1 MCLELAKSK
10 FQPDSALSGISND
23 VNAAL
28 MRYYD
33 RALKN
38 VAGRVPFRE
47 LRLRRF
53 ISRNLLTSAKTRGLV
68 YSAKAKGLF
77 GGVNL
82 EMLKALESEKI
93 LREEQ
98 RAGASWYELTHDRFI
113 EPILQSNSGAFQRLH
128 WFGALVLL
136 LVTLSSLGVTLNRR
150 IVALQSQASKDRTDE
165 HKLSQ
170 RLKRTRDA
178 LDATAVF
185 NPVAALAFWKDGD
198 YGNAWRLFKIGRENA
213 PLQSIEVIDGELAK
227 AEMLGDAKNIA
238 ALKTARTEFLRYPVI
253 QQEMANQP
261 DLRDYLCQHNFSVI
275 GMSGPNKK
283 NLEDAARGV
292 RNKYPNADVF
302 PPPQALRIP
311 VSLWFMTCTWIARVP
326 RLLLCGS
333 SKKISS
339 GR

>member
-1 MCLELAKSK
+1 MIVSSSRSFSRIPLA
-10 FQPDSALSGISND
+10 
-23 VNAAL
+23 
-28 MRYYD
+28 
-33 RALKN
+33 
-38 VAGRVPFRE
+38 
-47 LRLRRF
+47 
-53 ISRNLLTSAKTRGLV
+53 
-68 YSAKAKGLF
+68 
-77 GGVNL
+77 
-82 EMLKALESEKI
+82 
-93 LREEQ
+93 
-98 RAGASWYELTHDRFI
+98 
-113 EPILQSNSGAFQRLH
+113 AFQRLH

-170 RLKRTRDA
+170 RLKRNVEMPST
-178 LDATAVF
+178 LLLYL

-292 RNKYPNADVF
+292 RNKYPNADVSSRLR
-302 PPPQALRIP
+302 ALRIP
-311 VSLWFMTCTWIARVP
+311 VSLPVYDLYLDCAGAQALALRLFQEDKLRAMITPSYCSHSRRLPITITRFRRKKFECRTPGVGTPYFALIPILPGAALVLQTGTLPPGLEVSNTAISGTPTQAGTSPFTFEVSQPGGAPLRLSLRVVP
-326 RLLLCGS
+326 SL
-333 SKKISS
+333 
-339 GR
+339 